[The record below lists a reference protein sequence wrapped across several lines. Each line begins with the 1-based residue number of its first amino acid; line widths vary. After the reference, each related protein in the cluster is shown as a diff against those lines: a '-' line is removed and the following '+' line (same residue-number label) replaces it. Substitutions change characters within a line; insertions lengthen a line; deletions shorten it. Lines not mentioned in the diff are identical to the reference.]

1 MSEPGQSEKAS
12 VFAPVNQQA
21 MVAKI
26 ASVGDDELSGC
37 FFGDAVTDAES
48 PTTRA
53 FDIGAREVGEPDE
66 EGAPSGPFGV
76 PLIGAPGAPFVNPA
90 TAPVPSP
97 TSATP
102 GTAPHGG
109 GGGSLDQ
116 DAAARQAFIL
126 GGPGAIRGE

>member
-12 VFAPVNQQA
+12 VFAPVNQQE

-26 ASVGDDELSGC
+26 ASVGDDDLSGC

-53 FDIGAREVGEPDE
+53 FDIGSRDGGGPDE
-66 EGAPSGPFGV
+66 DEAPAGPFGV
-76 PLIGAPGAPFVNPA
+76 PLIDAPAAPFVNPT
-90 TAPVPSP
+90 TAPVPGP
-97 TSATP
+97 ASAAPATGLHVGAG
-102 GTAPHGG
+102 GT
-109 GGGSLDQ
+109 LDQ

-126 GGPGAIRGE
+126 GGPGAIRGD